1 MKVKESVCKSIE
13 GIKNGESNEQQLR
26 RLRNLTQLIESNIV
40 HDDDWQKFQ
49 NNFDVV
55 YSDFLKRIGDKY
67 PALSLSDKKI
77 CAYLRMDLSSKAI
90 APLMGMS
97 VHSVETTRYRLR
109 KKLALG
115 KQDNLTDFLQR
126 F

>member
-1 MKVKESVCKSIE
+1 M
-13 GIKNGESNEQQLR
+13 
-26 RLRNLTQLIESNIV
+26 
-40 HDDDWQKFQ
+40 
-49 NNFDVV
+49 
-55 YSDFLKRIGDKY
+55 YSDFLKRIGNRY
-67 PALSLSDKKI
+67 PQLSLSDKKI

-109 KKLALG
+109 KKLGLQ
-115 KQDNLTDFLQR
+115 KEDNLTSFLQK